1 MNGRLREQASISGW
15 THIAAQLP
23 HGRNTAHPPPD
34 PTPQIDFDAVVIDC
48 ALGPWTAV
56 GARTMLREV
65 SMGDYS
71 YIVSDSS
78 ADFADIG
85 KFCSIARDV
94 RINPGNHPMWRAA
107 QHHFTYRA
115 IAYDLGDSDDADFFE
130 WRRADRVV
138 LGHDIW
144 LGHGVTILAGVT
156 IGTGAVVGAG
166 AVVAK
171 DVPPF
176 TIVGGVPSRPIRAR
190 FDTATQDKL
199 MDLAWWDWPHAQL
212 AAALPDFR
220 ALSAADFCAKYG

>member
-1 MNGRLREQASISGW
+1 MSGRLIDKATASGW
-15 THIAAQLP
+15 AHIARRVP
-23 HGRNTAHPPPD
+23 EGSSGDHPPPN
-34 PTPQIDFDAVVIDC
+34 PTPQIDPEAVVIDC

-56 GARTMLREV
+56 GARTWLHEV

-78 ADFADIG
+78 ADFSEIG

-115 IAYDLGDSDDADFFE
+115 ISYDLGGTDDTDFFA

-166 AVVAK
+166 AVVSK
-171 DVPPF
+171 DVPPYA
-176 TIVGGVPSRPIRAR
+176 IVGGVPSQPIRPR
-190 FDTATQDKL
+190 FDPATQDRL
-199 MDLAWWDWPHAQL
+199 LEIAWWDWPHDRI

-220 ALSAADFCAKYG
+220 ALGAADFCAKYG

>member
-1 MNGRLREQASISGW
+1 MSGRLLDRASAAGW
-15 THIAAQLP
+15 THVARQVPVRPDAK
-23 HGRNTAHPPPD
+23 HPVAGPA
-34 PTPQIDFDAVVIDC
+34 PQIDPEAVVIDC
-48 ALGPWTAV
+48 ALGPWTMV
-56 GARTMLREV
+56 GARTWLHEV

-78 ADFADIG
+78 ADFSEIG
-85 KFCSIARDV
+85 KYCSIARDV
-94 RINPGNHPMWRAA
+94 RINPGNHPTWRAA
-107 QHHFTYRA
+107 QHHFTYLA
-115 IAYDLGDSDDADFFE
+115 IAYDLGDSDDTAFFD

-166 AVVAK
+166 AVVSK

-176 TIVGGVPSRPIRAR
+176 AIVGGVPSKPIRAR
-190 FDTATQDKL
+190 FDQATQDRL
-199 MDLAWWDWPHAQL
+199 MDIAWWDWSHDAI

-220 ALSAADFCAKYG
+220 ALSAEDFCAKYG

>member
-1 MNGRLREQASISGW
+1 MSGRLSDKASASGW
-15 THIAAQLP
+15 THIARQLP
-23 HGRNTAHPPPD
+23 EGRGDGYPGPD
-34 PTPQIDFDAVVIDC
+34 PTPQIDPDAVVVDC

-56 GARTMLREV
+56 GARTSLHEV
-65 SMGDYS
+65 AMADYS

-78 ADFADIG
+78 ADFAEIG

-115 IAYDLGDSDDADFFE
+115 ISYDLGDSDDADFFE

-144 LGHGVTILAGVT
+144 VGHGVTILAGVT
-156 IGTGAVVGAG
+156 IGTGAVIGAG
-166 AVVAK
+166 AVVSK

-176 TIVGGVPSRPIRAR
+176 MIVGGVPSKPIRPR
-190 FDTATQDKL
+190 FDAATADRL
-199 MDLAWWDWPHAQL
+199 MALAWWDWPHEQL

-220 ALSAADFCAKYG
+220 ALSAADFCARYG

>member
-1 MNGRLREQASISGW
+1 MNGRLSDKASASGW
-15 THIAAQLP
+15 AWIERQVPARSLGDHPAPKAA
-23 HGRNTAHPPPD
+23 
-34 PTPQIDFDAVVIDC
+34 PQIDPEAVLVDC
-48 ALGPWTAV
+48 ALGPWTAI
-56 GARTMLREV
+56 GARTWLHEV
-65 SMGDYS
+65 SMADYS

-78 ADFADIG
+78 ADFSEIG

-115 IAYDLGDSDDADFFE
+115 ISYDLGDSDDAEFFE

-156 IGTGAVVGAG
+156 VGTGAVIGAG
-166 AVVAK
+166 AVVSK
-171 DVPPF
+171 DVPPYM
-176 TIVGGVPSRPIRAR
+176 IMGGVPAKPIRPR
-190 FDTATQDKL
+190 FDQATQDRL
-199 MDLAWWDWPHAQL
+199 MDLAWWDWPHEQIAE
-212 AAALPDFR
+212 ALPDFR

>member
-1 MNGRLREQASISGW
+1 MSGRLNDRASASGW
-15 THIAAQLP
+15 TYIERQIPLP
-23 HGRNTAHPPPD
+23 LAGDHRLPD
-34 PTPQIDFDAVVIDC
+34 ARPQIDPEAVLVDC

-56 GARTMLREV
+56 GARTSLNEV

-78 ADFADIG
+78 ADYCEIG

-115 IAYDLGDSDDADFFE
+115 TSYDLGDTDDTAFFE

-166 AVVAK
+166 AVVSK

-176 TIVGGVPSRPIRAR
+176 TIVGGVPSKPIRPR
-190 FDTATQDKL
+190 FDAATQDRL
-199 MDLAWWDWPHAQL
+199 IDIAWWDWPHDQI

-220 ALSAADFCAKYG
+220 ALTTADFCAKYG